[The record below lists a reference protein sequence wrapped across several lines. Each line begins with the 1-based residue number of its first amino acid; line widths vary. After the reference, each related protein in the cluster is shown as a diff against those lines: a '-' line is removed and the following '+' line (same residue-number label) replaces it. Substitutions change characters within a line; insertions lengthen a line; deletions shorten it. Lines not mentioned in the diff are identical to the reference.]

1 MTEILRKESDN
12 LTQQFHKLPLA
23 EKQRLMGLAVTKNKN
38 TMKKEINAL
47 LKKLTPEIRE
57 AVTPFLDEYIAL
69 SKGEKHQVKAYFG
82 YTKSGVPETELLIDA
97 TFKWDEDIR
106 AQFTWKLKKQYLIPC
121 YASDKAE
128 KPKQLLG
135 SPDELCCF
143 LVENSPQYAAFNQRI
158 QDFVEQTEQVGRKK
172 FKDKD
177 ALWSEFFWDASLN
190 FI

>member
-1 MTEILRKESDN
+1 
-12 LTQQFHKLPLA
+12 
-23 EKQRLMGLAVTKNKN
+23 
-38 TMKKEINAL
+38 MKKEINAL
-47 LKKLTPEIRE
+47 LKKLTPEMRE

-97 TFKWDEDIR
+97 TFKWEEDNY
-106 AQFTWKLKKQYLIPC
+106 AKFTWKLKKRCLIPC

-135 SPDELCCF
+135 SPDELCDF

-158 QDFVEQTEQVGRKK
+158 QDFIEQTERVGREG
-172 FKDKD
+172 FKDKH
-177 ALWSEFFWDASLN
+177 ALWTAFFWDVSLN
-190 FI
+190 FD